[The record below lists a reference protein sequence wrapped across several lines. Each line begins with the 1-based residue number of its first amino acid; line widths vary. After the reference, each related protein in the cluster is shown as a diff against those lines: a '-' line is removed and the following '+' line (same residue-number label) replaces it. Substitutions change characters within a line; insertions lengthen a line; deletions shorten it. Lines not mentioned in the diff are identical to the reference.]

1 MNEPGHHP
9 LHGHTLSVQYV
20 KGIGPKRAAVLEEMD
35 VRTVMDLFMYVP
47 RRYLDRSSV
56 VTIAHLKQI
65 VSGGRDPSLPGPA
78 EDPSIDARQD
88 YTVVGEVRSFRVVG
102 YGAKARLVLVLADP
116 SGSMQCVWFGGVQ
129 YWKKV
134 FSVGEKLAVSGQA
147 SLYGGSLQFVHP
159 DVDRIARSFEG
170 GDGGRGDEGID
181 WSSTLHSGGLVPV
194 YASSQEL
201 SRVGFD
207 SAGFRR
213 VLHTAIRDHLEKVV
227 DTLPVPVMSRR
238 SLLPLAQAI
247 RQVHFPSTREDL
259 RHGLHRLKY
268 EELFRFQVK
277 LALKRHWQK
286 KEIQG
291 ISFSTESTLARR
303 LVDSLPFRLTTAQVR
318 VINEVSTDMKS
329 GHPMNRLLQGDVG
342 SGKTIVALVA
352 MLIAVENG
360 YQAVFMA
367 PTEILAE
374 QHYKTL
380 MHFLEGLPVGIRLLV
395 GAQRTA
401 LRKEIL
407 DDVERGS
414 ADIVVGTHALFEK
427 EVLFSRLGLV
437 IIDEQHRFGVL
448 QRSLL
453 RKKGTN
459 PDVLIMTATPIPRT
473 LSLTLYGDLDVSLI
487 NELPRE
493 RRPVKTIL
501 REEGR
506 KETVFSFVREQVGK
520 GRQAYFVYPL
530 IEESEKLDLKAATS
544 HFEELQSAVFPDLR
558 LGLVHG
564 RMTGDQKDQIM
575 GRFRRHELDILV
587 ATTVI
592 EVGID
597 IPNATVM
604 VIENAERFGLSQLHQ
619 LRGRVGRGSEQSYCI
634 LVAKRWAATGASK
647 RRDLLTNQQED
658 QRRVAQRRL
667 ATMVAMNDGFA
678 IAEVDLSLR
687 GPGDFFGTRQ
697 SGLPEF
703 KVADILTDS
712 ALLHDA
718 RTDALALVESDPHLT
733 HPDHHPLA
741 DDLRSRFHDEL
752 AILQVG

>member
-1 MNEPGHHP
+1 MNEFTRNPPPGHLP
-9 LHGHTLSVQYV
+9 SVQYV
-20 KGIGPKRAAVLEEMD
+20 KGIGPKRAAVLEEMGIT
-35 VRTVMDLFMYVP
+35 TVMHLFMYVP

-56 VTIAHLKQI
+56 VTIARLKRI
-65 VSGGRDPSLPGPA
+65 VHGDVEEGLTRAG
-78 EDPSIDARQD
+78 EDPTPDTRQD
-88 YTVVGEVRSFRVVG
+88 HTVVGEVRSFRVVG
-102 YGAKARLVLVLADP
+102 FGPKSRLILVLADAT
-116 SGSMQCVWFGGVQ
+116 GSMQCIWFGGVQ
-129 YWKKV
+129 YWKKA
-134 FSVGEKLAVSGQA
+134 FTLGETLAVSGQG
-147 SLYGGSLQFVHP
+147 SMYGGSLQFVHP
-159 DVDRIARSFEG
+159 DIDRIARNFESGDDVAG
-170 GDGGRGDEGID
+170 GEGID

-194 YASSQEL
+194 YPSSQEL

-213 VLHTAIRDHLEKVV
+213 VLHSAIRDHLKNVV
-227 DTLPVPVMSRR
+227 DTLPAPVMSRR
-238 SLLPLAQAI
+238 SLLPLDQAI
-247 RQVHFPSTREDL
+247 RKVHFPPTREDL
-259 RHGLHRLKY
+259 HQGLHRLKY

-286 KEIQG
+286 EEIQG
-291 ISFSTESTLARR
+291 ISFSVESRLARR
-303 LVDSLPFRLTTAQVR
+303 LVDSLPFSLTAAQVG
-318 VINEVSTDMKS
+318 VINEVSADMKS
-329 GHPMNRLLQGDVG
+329 VRPMNRLLQGDVG
-342 SGKTIVALVA
+342 SGKTIVALTS

-367 PTEILAE
+367 PTEILVE

-380 MHFLEGLPVGIRLLV
+380 AHFLEGLPVRIRLLV

-401 LRKEIL
+401 LRREIL
-407 DDVERGS
+407 EDVHRGS

-427 EVLFSRLGLV
+427 EVRFSRLGLV

-473 LSLTLYGDLDVSLI
+473 LSLTLYGDLDVSTI
-487 NELPRE
+487 NELPRD
-493 RRPVKTIL
+493 RRPVQTIL
-501 REEGR
+501 RGEGQ
-506 KETVFSFVREQVGK
+506 KESAYSFVREQVGN

-544 HFEELQSAVFPDLR
+544 HFEELRSIVFPDLR
-558 LGLVHG
+558 LGLLHG
-564 RMTGDQKDQIM
+564 RMTGDQKDQVM
-575 GRFRRHELDILV
+575 EKFRRHELDLLV

-634 LVAKRWAATGASK
+634 LLAKWWAVAGAS
-647 RRDLLTNQQED
+647 RRPDPVAQQQED

-667 ATMVAMNDGFA
+667 ATMVATNDGFA

-703 KVADILTDS
+703 RVANILTDS
-712 ALLHDA
+712 SLLHDA

-733 HPDHHPLA
+733 RDEHRRLA